1 MTLPEAFIRR
11 PVATILLTIGIAL
24 TGVAAWF
31 VLPVSSLPSVD
42 FPTIQVRANMAGASP
57 EVMATS
63 VATPLERHLG
73 LIANVTEMT
82 SNSTLGST
90 NITLQFG
97 LNRDINGAARDVQ
110 AAIAAARVD
119 LPTALRQNPTYRMIN
134 PADAPIVVMYLQS
147 DTMTTAQIYDAASN
161 ILQQKLSQIDG
172 VGDVTLGGGA
182 APAVRVEYNPRALAS
197 YGISPEDVRAAIS
210 AANANEPKG
219 YFSDGNRQLQIYT
232 NDQATKAS
240 DYASLV
246 IATRNGTSVRLSD
259 VATVLDG
266 PEDNY
271 QLGLANGKPAIV
283 VRVTKVPG
291 ANIIATV
298 DRIKAAL
305 PILRAEM
312 PPQVDLDIAVDRT
325 ITTRASLADVERTLA
340 ISTILVVIVVFL
352 FLRNGRAT
360 LIPAIAVI
368 VSLLGA
374 LGFMYLF
381 NLSLDNLSFMAL
393 TVATGFVVDDA
404 IVVLENITRHV
415 EDGMTPFQAALRG
428 ASEVA
433 FTVVSISISLIAVFI
448 PLLFMGGIVGRLF
461 NEFSVV
467 LTASVLI
474 SLLVSLTTT
483 PMLSARLID
492 EKHKPKTEKVKAKK
506 DGKGQADNKSPFFT
520 RGYEKAL
527 NWAIDHKPIV
537 LTVLLVVIALN
548 VYLYI
553 IIPKGFMPQQD
564 TGQIQGGLQVDQASS
579 FALTAQKMLKLQA
592 IVSADPAVESV
603 VGFTQS
609 GGGFTFGQLKP
620 KAERGGLTSDQVL
633 ARLRPKLARVPGAQ
647 LFLQVAQDF
656 RVGGRQSNLQ
666 YQYTLESDDTAALK
680 TWSDS
685 LMREMLK
692 RTDVF
697 SDVSTDQQVN
707 GLESYVNVDR
717 KTASKLG
724 LTSQQVDAILY
735 DSFGQRQV
743 SNIYEAL
750 NQYHVVEEAD
760 PVFGDNPQ
768 ALLQVLVPPTSGS
781 AVTTKSPAEQLQL
794 SAPAALATTT
804 GPATTLASAASPANE
819 LISRTPVPAA
829 NPFASVTAGGNV
841 GVVGAA
847 ASNGQSAATLA
858 NLANGLTGS
867 TSALSGAGVTASTTG
882 GGSAQTGN
890 AVTTTAERMSP
901 LTAFSNISLA
911 ATPVAIN
918 HQDSSVAATLSFNL
932 AAGKSLSDAQTEI
945 QNCIATIGMPRTIH
959 GSFGGT
965 AATAQQ
971 TNSNQGLLILA
982 AIVTIY
988 IVLGIL
994 YESYVHPITVLSTLP
1009 SAGIGALLALMAF
1022 HTEFSLIALI
1032 GVILLIGI
1040 VKKNAILIIDFALA
1054 RERAGWSPEDAI
1066 FEACRLRFR
1075 PIMMTTAAAV
1085 LGAVPLAIGFGEGSE
1100 LRQPLGVTIIGGLIA
1115 SQALTLLTTPVVYL
1129 YMDKVRTKFGRKK
1142 PKKARHGATA
1152 PTAEGA

>member
-1 MTLPEAFIRR
+1 MSLPEAFIRR

-31 VLPVSSLPSVD
+31 VLPVSSLPTVD
-42 FPTIQVRANMAGASP
+42 FPTIQVRASMAGASP

-73 LIANVTEMT
+73 LIADVTEMT

-110 AAIAAARVD
+110 AGIAAARVD

-134 PADAPIVVMYLQS
+134 PADAPIVVLYLQS

-182 APAVRVEYNPRALAS
+182 APAVRVEYNPHALAS
-197 YGISPEDVRAAIS
+197 YGISPEDIRAAIS

-240 DYASLV
+240 DYANLV
-246 IATRNGTSVRLSD
+246 VATRNGTSVRLSD

-305 PILRAEM
+305 PVLRSEL
-312 PPQVDLDIAVDRT
+312 PPQVNLDLAVDRT

-340 ISTILVVIVVFL
+340 ISTVLVVIVVFL

-381 NLSLDNLSFMAL
+381 HLSLDNLSFMAL

-415 EDGMTPFQAALRG
+415 EDGMSPFQAALRG

-467 LTASVLI
+467 LAASVLI
-474 SLLVSLTTT
+474 SLLISLTTT

-492 EKHKPKTEKVKAKK
+492 KNHKPKEEKTKA
-506 DGKGQADNKSPFFT
+506 GGKSPFFT

-527 NWAIDHKPIV
+527 NWAIDHKAVV
-537 LTVLLVVIALN
+537 LAVLLVVIALN

-564 TGQIQGGLQVDQASS
+564 TGQIQGGLVVDQASS
-579 FALTAQKMLKLQA
+579 FALTAQKMNKLQA
-592 IVSADPAVESV
+592 IVSADPAVENV

-620 KAERGGLTSDQVL
+620 KAERGGLSSDEVL
-633 ARLRPKLARVPGAQ
+633 NRLRPKLAHVPGAQ

-666 YQYTLESDDTAALK
+666 YQYTLESDDSNALK
-680 TWSDS
+680 NWSDA

-717 KTASKLG
+717 QTASKLG

-735 DSFGQRQV
+735 DAYGQRQV

-768 ALLQVLVPPTSGS
+768 ALLQVMVPPASSS
-781 AVTTKSPAEQLQL
+781 AVTTKAPAEQLLL
-794 SAPAALATTT
+794 SSPASLATSTS
-804 GPATTLASAASPANE
+804 PATTNASATSPANE
-819 LISRTPVPAA
+819 LASRTPVPAA

-847 ASNGQSAATLA
+847 ATNGQSAATLA

-882 GGSAQTGN
+882 GGAAQTGN
-890 AVTTTAERMSP
+890 AVTTAAERMTP
-901 LTAFSNISLA
+901 LTAFAALSLG

-918 HQDSSVAATLSFNL
+918 HQDTSAAATLSFNL
-932 AAGKSLSDAQTEI
+932 APGKSLSDAQTEI
-945 QNCIATIGMPRTIH
+945 QSCIATIGMPRTVH

-965 AATAQQ
+965 AQTAQQ

-988 IVLGIL
+988 IVLGVL

-1022 HTEFSLIALI
+1022 HTEFSIIALI

-1129 YMDKVRTKFGRKK
+1129 YMDKLRTKFGRKK
-1142 PKKARHGATA
+1142 PKKARRGTAA

>member
-1 MTLPEAFIRR
+1 
-11 PVATILLTIGIAL
+11 
-24 TGVAAWF
+24 
-31 VLPVSSLPSVD
+31 VL
-42 FPTIQVRANMAGASP
+42 
-57 EVMATS
+57 
-63 VATPLERHLG
+63 
-73 LIANVTEMT
+73 
-82 SNSTLGST
+82 
-90 NITLQFG
+90 
-97 LNRDINGAARDVQ
+97 
-110 AAIAAARVD
+110 
-119 LPTALRQNPTYRMIN
+119 
-134 PADAPIVVMYLQS
+134 YLQS

-232 NDQATKAS
+232 NDQAFKAS
-240 DYASLV
+240 DYAGLV

-360 LIPAIAVI
+360 LIPAIAVV

-381 NLSLDNLSFMAL
+381 QLSLDNLSFMAL

-433 FTVVSISISLIAVFI
+433 FTVVSISVSLIAVFI

-467 LTASVLI
+467 LSASVLI

-492 EKHKPKTEKVKAKK
+492 EKHKPKAEKVKPGRA
-506 DGKGQADNKSPFFT
+506 GNKSPFFT

-537 LTVLLVVIALN
+537 LIVLLVVIALN

-592 IVSADPAVESV
+592 IVAADPAVENV
-603 VGFTQS
+603 VGFTGS

-680 TWSDS
+680 TWSDA

-707 GLESYVNVDR
+707 GLESYIKVDR
-717 KTASKLG
+717 QTASKLG

-794 SAPAALATTT
+794 SAPAALAKTTA
-804 GPATTLASAASPANE
+804 PATTLAGATSPANE
-819 LISRTPVPAA
+819 LDSRTPAPAA

-901 LTAFSNISLA
+901 LTAFSDISLA

-932 AAGKSLSDAQTEI
+932 APGKSLSDAQSEI
-945 QNCIATIGMPRTIH
+945 ANCIATIGMPRTIH

-965 AATAQQ
+965 AQTAQQ

-1142 PKKARHGATA
+1142 PKKARHGAAA

>member
-31 VLPVSSLPSVD
+31 VLPVSSLPTVD

-73 LIANVTEMT
+73 LIANVSEMT

-134 PADAPIVVMYLQS
+134 PADAPIVVLYLQS

-161 ILQQKLSQIDG
+161 VLQQKLSQIDG

-182 APAVRVEYNPRALAS
+182 APAVRVEYNPHAMAA
-197 YGISPEDVRAAIS
+197 YGISPEDIRAAIS

-232 NDQATKAS
+232 NDQAFKAS
-240 DYASLV
+240 DYAGLV
-246 IATRNGTSVRLSD
+246 VATRNGTSVRLSD

-340 ISTILVVIVVFL
+340 ISTVLVVIVVFL

-360 LIPAIAVI
+360 LIPAIAVV

-381 NLSLDNLSFMAL
+381 HLSLDNLSFMAL

-415 EDGMTPFQAALRG
+415 EDGMSPFQAALRG

-467 LTASVLI
+467 LSASVLI

-492 EKHKPKTEKVKAKK
+492 QKHKPKEEKVKP
-506 DGKGQADNKSPFFT
+506 GQAGGKSPFFT

-527 NWAIDHKPIV
+527 NWAIDHKAVVLAVLIV
-537 LTVLLVVIALN
+537 VVCLN

-579 FALTAQKMLKLQA
+579 FALTADKMLKLQA

-620 KAERGGLTSDQVL
+620 KAERGGLSSDQVL

-680 TWSDS
+680 TWSDA

-717 KTASKLG
+717 QTASKLG

-735 DSFGQRQV
+735 DNFGQRQV

-750 NQYHVVEEAD
+750 NQYHVVMEAD
-760 PVFGDNPQ
+760 PVFGDTPQ
-768 ALLQVLVPPTSGS
+768 ALNQVLVPPTSGS
-781 AVTTKSPAEQLQL
+781 AVTTKSPAMQLQQ
-794 SAPAALATTT
+794 SAPAALAATT
-804 GPATTLASAASPANE
+804 GPSVSIAATSPANE

-901 LTAFSNISLA
+901 LTAFTTISLA

-945 QNCIATIGMPRTIH
+945 ANCIATIGMPRTIH

-971 TNSNQGLLILA
+971 TNGNQGLLILA

-1129 YMDKVRTKFGRKK
+1129 YMDKLRTKFGRKK
-1142 PKKARHGATA
+1142 PKKVRRAAAVA

>member
-31 VLPVSSLPSVD
+31 VLPVSSLPTVD
-42 FPTIQVRANMAGASP
+42 FPTIQVRANMAGGSP

-63 VATPLERHLG
+63 VATPLERHLS
-73 LIANVTEMT
+73 LIADVTEMT
-82 SNSTLGST
+82 SNSSTGST

-110 AAIAAARVD
+110 AAIAAARAD
-119 LPTALRQNPTYRMIN
+119 LPTALRSNPTYRKIN
-134 PADAPIVVMYLQS
+134 PADAPIVVLYLQS
-147 DTMTTAQIYDAASN
+147 QTMTNAQIYDAASN

-172 VGDVTLGGGA
+172 VGDVSLGGGA
-182 APAVRVEYNPRALAS
+182 APAVRVDYNPRALAS
-197 YGISPEDVRAAIS
+197 YGISPEDIRAAIS
-210 AANANEPKG
+210 ATNANQPKG

-232 NDQATKAS
+232 NDQAFKAA
-240 DYASLV
+240 DYAGLV
-246 IATRNGTSVRLSD
+246 VATRNGASVRLSD
-259 VATVLDG
+259 VATVTDG
-266 PEDNY
+266 PEDLYN
-271 QLGLANGKPAIV
+271 LGLANGKPAIV
-283 VRVTKVPG
+283 IRVTKEPG
-291 ANIIATV
+291 ANVIATV
-298 DRIKAAL
+298 DRIKEAL
-305 PILRAEM
+305 PILRAEL
-312 PPQVDLDIAVDRT
+312 PPQVDLELAVDRT

-360 LIPAIAVI
+360 LIPAIAVV
-368 VSLLGA
+368 VSLLGSLA
-374 LGFMYLF
+374 FMYLF
-381 NLSLDNLSFMAL
+381 HLSLDNLSFMAL

-415 EDGMTPFQAALRG
+415 EDGMSPFQAALRG

-461 NEFSVV
+461 NEFAVV
-467 LTASVLI
+467 LSASVMI

-492 EKHKPKTEKVKAKK
+492 QKHKPKAEKVKA
-506 DGKGQADNKSPFFT
+506 GKAGNTSPFFT

-537 LTVLLVVIALN
+537 LIVLLVVIALN

-553 IIPKGFMPQQD
+553 IIPKGFLPQQD

-579 FALTAQKMLKLQA
+579 FALTAQKMRKLQG
-592 IVSADPAVESV
+592 IVAADPAVENV
-603 VGFTQS
+603 AGFTSGS
-609 GGGFTFGQLKP
+609 GGFMFGQLKP
-620 KAERGGLTSDQVL
+620 KAERGGLSSDDVL
-633 ARLRPKLARVPGAQ
+633 NRLRPKLAHVAGAQ
-647 LFLQVAQDF
+647 MFLQVAQDF

-666 YQYTLESDDTAALK
+666 YQYTLESDDTAGLK
-680 TWSDS
+680 TWSDA
-685 LMREMLK
+685 LMREMQK
-692 RTDVF
+692 RTDTF
-697 SDVSTDQQVN
+697 ADVSTDQQVN

-717 KTASKLG
+717 QTASKLG
-724 LTSQQVDAILY
+724 LTSQSVDAQLY
-735 DSFGQRQV
+735 DNFGQRQV
-743 SNIYEAL
+743 SNIYAPL
-750 NQYHVVEEAD
+750 NQYHVVMEAD
-760 PVFGDNPQ
+760 PTFGDTPQ
-768 ALLQVLVPPTSGS
+768 ALMNVMLPTSSGS

-794 SAPAALATTT
+794 SAPATLDKTT
-804 GPATTLASAASPANE
+804 GTATGLDVTSAANE
-819 LISRTPVPAA
+819 LASRSPAPAA
-829 NPFASVTAGGNV
+829 NPFASVTAGGGA

-847 ASNGQSAATLA
+847 ATNGQTAATLA
-858 NLANGLTGS
+858 NLANGVTGS
-867 TSALSGAGVTASTTG
+867 TGALSGAGTTRSTTG
-882 GGSAQTGN
+882 SGAAQTGN
-890 AVTTTAERMSP
+890 AITTTAERMIP
-901 LTAFSNISLA
+901 LTAISTISLA
-911 ATPVAIN
+911 ATPVEIN
-918 HQDSSVAATLSFNL
+918 HQDSSVATTLSFNL
-932 AAGKSLSDAQTEI
+932 APGKSLSDAQAEI
-945 QNCIATIGMPRTIH
+945 ANCIATINMPRTVH

-971 TNSNQGLLILA
+971 SNSSQGLLILA
-982 AIVTIY
+982 AILTIY

-1129 YMDKVRTKFGRKK
+1129 YMDKVRTRFGRKT
-1142 PKKARHGATA
+1142 PKKARGSTPQAS
-1152 PTAEGA
+1152 AEGA

>member
-42 FPTIQVRANMAGASP
+42 FPTIQVRASMAGASP

-119 LPTALRQNPTYRMIN
+119 LPTALRSNPTYRMIN

-147 DTMTTAQIYDAASN
+147 DTMTTSQIYDAGSN

-197 YGISPEDVRAAIS
+197 YGISPEDIRAAIS

-232 NDQATKAS
+232 NDQAFKAA
-240 DYASLV
+240 DYANLV
-246 IATRNGTSVRLSD
+246 VATRNGTSVRLSD

-291 ANIIATV
+291 ANVIETV
-298 DRIKAAL
+298 DRIKEAL

-312 PPQVDLDIAVDRT
+312 PPQINLDIAVDRT

-381 NLSLDNLSFMAL
+381 HLSLDNLSFMAL

-415 EDGMTPFQAALRG
+415 EDGMNPFQAALRG

-461 NEFSVV
+461 NEFAVV
-467 LTASVLI
+467 LAASVMI

-483 PMLSARLID
+483 PMLSARFID
-492 EKHKPKTEKVKAKK
+492 QKHKPKTAKVKE
-506 DGKGQADNKSPFFT
+506 GQAGGQGNGKSPFFT
-520 RGYEKAL
+520 RTYEKAL
-527 NWAIDHKPIV
+527 NWAIDHKAVV
-537 LTVLLVVIALN
+537 LGVLLVVIALN

-579 FALTAQKMLKLQA
+579 FALTADKMRKLQA
-592 IVSADPAVESV
+592 IVAADPAVESV

-620 KAERGGLTSDQVL
+620 KAERGGMSSDQVL
-633 ARLRPKLARVPGAQ
+633 ARMRPKLARVPGAQ

-692 RTDVF
+692 RSDVF

-717 KTASKLG
+717 PTASKLG

-735 DSFGQRQV
+735 DSYGQRQV

-750 NQYHVVEEAD
+750 NQYHVVMEAD
-760 PVFGDNPQ
+760 PVFGDTPQ
-768 ALLQVLVPPTSGS
+768 ALNQIMVPPASS
-781 AVTTKSPAEQLQL
+781 SSVTTKAPAEQLLL
-794 SAPAALATTT
+794 SSPAALGATN
-804 GPATTLASAASPANE
+804 GPASDLKTTSAANE
-819 LISRTPVPAA
+819 LASRTPAPAA

-882 GGSAQTGN
+882 GGGAQTGN
-890 AVTTTAERMSP
+890 AITTTAERMNP
-901 LTAFSNISLA
+901 LTAFTTISLA

-932 AAGKSLSDAQTEI
+932 AAGMSLSDAQTAI
-945 QNCIATIGMPRTIH
+945 QDCITTIGMPRTVH

-971 TNSNQGLLILA
+971 TNNNQGLLILA

-988 IVLGIL
+988 IVLGVL

-1009 SAGIGALLALMAF
+1009 SAGVGALLALMAF

-1129 YMDKVRTKFGRKK
+1129 YMDKLRTRFGRKK
-1142 PKKARHGATA
+1142 AKKTRGATSQ
-1152 PTAEGA
+1152 PSAEGA

>member
-42 FPTIQVRANMAGASP
+42 FPTIQVRASMAGASP

-73 LIANVTEMT
+73 LIANVSEMT

-134 PADAPIVVMYLQS
+134 PADAPIVVLYLQS

-161 ILQQKLSQIDG
+161 VLQQKLSQIDG
-172 VGDVTLGGGA
+172 VGDVSLGGGA

-232 NDQATKAS
+232 NDQAFKAS
-240 DYASLV
+240 DYAGLV

-467 LTASVLI
+467 LSASVLI

-492 EKHKPKTEKVKAKK
+492 QKHKPKAEKVKPSKA
-506 DGKGQADNKSPFFT
+506 GGQAKEKSPFFT

-537 LTVLLVVIALN
+537 LIVLLVVIALN

-592 IVSADPAVESV
+592 IVSADPAVENV

-620 KAERGGLTSDQVL
+620 KAERGGLSSDQVL

-717 KTASKLG
+717 PTASKLG

-735 DSFGQRQV
+735 DAFGQRQV

-768 ALLQVLVPPTSGS
+768 ALLQVMIPPASGG
-781 AVTTKSPAEQLQL
+781 ALTTKAPAQQLLL
-794 SAPAALATTT
+794 SAPAALAETTS
-804 GPATTLASAASPANE
+804 PATTLASATSPANE

-847 ASNGQSAATLA
+847 ATNGQSAATLA
-858 NLANGLTGS
+858 NLANGVTGS

-901 LTAFSNISLA
+901 LTAFTTISLA

-1142 PKKARHGATA
+1142 PKKARHGAAA
-1152 PTAEGA
+1152 PSAEGA

>member
-1 MTLPEAFIRR
+1 MTVPEAFIRR

-31 VLPVSSLPSVD
+31 VLPVSSLPTVD

-73 LIANVTEMT
+73 LIADVTEMT
-82 SNSTLGST
+82 SNSDTGST
-90 NITLQFG
+90 DITLQFG

-119 LPTALRQNPTYRMIN
+119 LPTALRQNPTYRKIN
-134 PADAPIVVMYLQS
+134 PADAPIVVLYLQS

-172 VGDVTLGGGA
+172 VGDVFLGGGA
-182 APAVRVEYNPRALAS
+182 APAVRVDFNPRALAA
-197 YGISPEDVRAAIS
+197 YGISPEDIRAAIS
-210 AANANEPKG
+210 ATNANQPKG
-219 YFSDGNRQLQIYT
+219 YFTDGSRQLQIYT
-232 NDQATKAS
+232 NDQAFKAA
-240 DYASLV
+240 DYARLV
-246 IATRNGTSVRLSD
+246 VATRNGASVRLSD
-259 VATVLDG
+259 VAHVYDG
-266 PEDNY
+266 PENLY
-271 QLGLANGKPAIV
+271 NLGLANGKPAIV
-283 VRVTKVPG
+283 VRITKEPG
-291 ANIIATV
+291 ANVIATV

-305 PILRAEM
+305 PVLRAEL
-312 PPQVDLDIAVDRT
+312 PPQIDLNLAVDRT
-325 ITTRASLADVERTLA
+325 LTTRASLTDVERTLA
-340 ISTILVVIVVFL
+340 ISTVLVVVVVFL

-360 LIPAIAVI
+360 LIPAMAVI
-368 VSLLGA
+368 VSLLGSLA
-374 LGFMYLF
+374 FMYLF
-381 NLSLDNLSFMAL
+381 HLSLDNLSFMAL

-415 EDGMTPFQAALRG
+415 EDGMSPFQAALRG

-433 FTVVSISISLIAVFI
+433 FTVVSISISLVAVFI

-461 NEFSVV
+461 NEFAVV
-467 LTASVLI
+467 LAASVLI

-492 EKHKPKTEKVKAKK
+492 RKHKPEAERTRDDARPR
-506 DGKGQADNKSPFFT
+506 SPFFT
-520 RGYEKAL
+520 RVYENAL
-527 NWAIDHKPIV
+527 NWAIDHKLFV
-537 LTVLLVVIALN
+537 LIVLLVVVCLN

-553 IIPKGFMPQQD
+553 IIPKGFLPQQD

-579 FALTAQKMLKLQA
+579 FALTAQKMRRLQA
-592 IVSADPAVESV
+592 IVAADPAVETV
-603 VGFTQS
+603 VGFTGS
-609 GGGFTFGQLKP
+609 GGGFVFGQLKP
-620 KAERGGLTSDQVL
+620 KAQRGGLSSDAVIT
-633 ARLRPKLARVPGAQ
+633 RLRPKLARVPGAQ
-647 LFLQVAQDF
+647 LFLQVSQDL

-680 TWSDS
+680 KWSDA
-685 LMREMLK
+685 LMREMQK

-697 SDVSTDQQVN
+697 ADVSTDQQVN
-707 GLESYVNVDR
+707 GLESYVKVDR
-717 KTASKLG
+717 QMASKLG
-724 LTSQQVDAILY
+724 LTSQQIDAILY
-735 DSFGQRQV
+735 DNFGQRQV

-750 NQYHVVEEAD
+750 NQYHVVMVAD
-760 PVFGDNPQ
+760 PAFGDNPQ
-768 ALLQVLVPPTSGS
+768 ALNNVMVPPSAGS
-781 AVTTKSPAEQLQL
+781 AVTTKSPANQLL
-794 SAPAALATTT
+794 LAAPAALDRTNGAAAGLKLT
-804 GPATTLASAASPANE
+804 GAARDLA
-819 LISRTPVPAA
+819 SRTPAPAA
-829 NPFASVTAGGNV
+829 NPFAPVTAGGGS

-858 NLANGLTGS
+858 NLANGVTGS
-867 TSALSGAGVTASTTG
+867 TSGLSGAGTTRSTTG
-882 GGSAQTGN
+882 TSPAQTGN
-890 AVTTTAERMSP
+890 AITTTAERMTP
-901 LTAFSNISLA
+901 LTAFATISLA
-911 ATPVAIN
+911 STPVSIN
-918 HQDSSVAATLSFNL
+918 HQEGAVAATLSFDL
-932 AAGKSLSDAQTEI
+932 APGKSLSDAQSEI
-945 QNCIATIGMPRTIH
+945 ANCIATIGMPGSVH
-959 GSFGGT
+959 GAFGGT

-1009 SAGIGALLALMAF
+1009 SAGVGALLALMAF

-1085 LGAVPLAIGFGEGSE
+1085 LGAVPLAVGFGEGSE

-1129 YMDKVRTKFGRKK
+1129 YMDKVRTRFGRKK
-1142 PKKARHGATA
+1142 PKKIRGGTA
-1152 PTAEGA
+1152 EPAAEGA

>member
-31 VLPVSSLPSVD
+31 VLPVSSLPTVD
-42 FPTIQVRANMAGASP
+42 FPTIQVRANVAGASP

-73 LIANVTEMT
+73 LIADVSEMT
-82 SNSTLGST
+82 SNSETGST

-110 AAIAAARVD
+110 AAIAAARAD
-119 LPTALRQNPTYRMIN
+119 LPTALRSNPTYRKVN
-134 PADAPIVVMYLQS
+134 PADAPVVVLYLQS
-147 DTMTTAQIYDAASN
+147 QTMTNAQIYDAASN

-172 VGDVTLGGGA
+172 VGDVSLGGGA
-182 APAVRVEYNPRALAS
+182 APAVRVDFNPRALAA
-197 YGISPEDVRAAIS
+197 YGISPEDIRAAVS
-210 AANANEPKG
+210 ATNANQPKG

-232 NDQATKAS
+232 NDQAFKAA
-240 DYASLV
+240 DYAGLV
-246 IATRNGTSVRLSD
+246 VATRNGASVRLSD
-259 VATVLDG
+259 VATVTDG
-266 PEDNY
+266 PEDVR

-283 VRVTKVPG
+283 IRVTKEPG
-291 ANIIATV
+291 ANVIATV
-298 DRIKAAL
+298 DRIKDAL
-305 PILRAEM
+305 PILRAQL
-312 PPQVDLDIAVDRT
+312 PPQVDLQLAVDRT

-360 LIPAIAVI
+360 LIPAIAVV
-368 VSLLGA
+368 VSLLGSLA
-374 LGFMYLF
+374 FMYLF
-381 NLSLDNLSFMAL
+381 HLSLDNLSFMAL

-415 EDGMTPFQAALRG
+415 EDGMSPFQAALRG

-448 PLLFMGGIVGRLF
+448 PLLFMSGIVGRLF
-461 NEFSVV
+461 NEFAVV
-467 LTASVLI
+467 LSASVLI

-492 EKHKPKTEKVKAKK
+492 KAHKPKSDKPEKRTK
-506 DGKGQADNKSPFFT
+506 DGRAKSPFFL
-520 RGYEKAL
+520 GIYEKSL
-527 NWAIDHKPIV
+527 NWAIDHKRFV
-537 LTVLLVVIALN
+537 LALLMVTICLN

-553 IIPKGFMPQQD
+553 IIPKGFLPQQD

-579 FALTAQKMLKLQA
+579 FALTAEKMRKLQG
-592 IVSADPAVESV
+592 IVAADPAVENV
-603 VGFTQS
+603 AGFTS
-609 GGGFTFGQLKP
+609 GQGGFMFGQLKP
-620 KAERGGLTSDQVL
+620 KAERGGMSSDDVL
-633 ARLRPKLARVPGAQ
+633 NRIRPKLTHVAGAQ
-647 LFLQVAQDF
+647 MFLQVAQDF

-666 YQYTLESDDTAALK
+666 YQYTLESDDSNALK
-680 TWSDS
+680 TWSDA
-685 LMREMLK
+685 LMREMQK
-692 RTDVF
+692 RTDTF
-697 SDVSTDQQVN
+697 SDVSSDQQVN
-707 GLESYVNVDR
+707 GLESYVHVDR
-717 KTASKLG
+717 QTASKLG
-724 LTSQQVDAILY
+724 LTSQQVDSMLY
-735 DSFGQRQV
+735 DYFGQRQV
-743 SNIYEAL
+743 STIYAPL
-750 NQYHVVEEAD
+750 NQYRVVMEAD
-760 PVFGDNPQ
+760 PTFGNSPE
-768 ALLQVLVPPTSGS
+768 ALKDVYLSPSSS
-781 AVTTKSPAEQLQL
+781 ASVSTKSPANQLVL
-794 SAPAALATTT
+794 SAPAILNKQSGT
-804 GPATTLASAASPANE
+804 AAGLNLTSPANE
-819 LISRTPVPAA
+819 LDSRVPAPAA
-829 NPFASVTAGGNV
+829 NPFAALTSSGGS
-841 GVVGAA
+841 GLVGAA
-847 ASNGQSAATLA
+847 ASNGQSAATVA
-858 NLANGLTGS
+858 NLSNGVTGS
-867 TSALSGAGVTASTTG
+867 TSALSGAGVTRSTTG
-882 GGSAQTGN
+882 SGSAQTGN
-890 AVTTTAERMSP
+890 AITTSATRMIP
-901 LTAFSNISLA
+901 LSAVATFGLA
-911 ATPVAIN
+911 ATPVSIN
-918 HQDSSVAATLSFNL
+918 HQDSSVATTLSFAL
-932 AAGKSLSDAQTEI
+932 AEGKSLSEAQAEI
-945 QNCIATIGMPRTIH
+945 ANCIATIGMPGTVH

-971 TNSNQGLLILA
+971 SNDSQGLLILA
-982 AIVTIY
+982 AILTIY

-1009 SAGIGALLALMAF
+1009 SAGVGALLALMAF

-1054 RERAGWSPEDAI
+1054 RERAGWAPEDAI

-1129 YMDKVRTKFGRKK
+1129 YMDKLRLKFGRKK
-1142 PKKARHGATA
+1142 PKKARRGAA
-1152 PTAEGA
+1152 QPSAEGA